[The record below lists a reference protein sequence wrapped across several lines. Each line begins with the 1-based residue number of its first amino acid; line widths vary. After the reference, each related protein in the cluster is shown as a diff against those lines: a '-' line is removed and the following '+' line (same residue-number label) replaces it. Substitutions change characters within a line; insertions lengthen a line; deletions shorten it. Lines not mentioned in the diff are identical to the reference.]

1 MKIKTRIIG
10 NGKYIEVILSEN
22 GASIDLGMIGEAE
35 AACLIES
42 LEAAVDELGTFVSKL
57 RERAIAFR
65 LKPMNMC
72 KHCKN
77 TLNVW
82 PQEWRCSR

>member
-42 LEAAVDELGTFVSKL
+42 LEAAVDELGTFVSDL
-57 RERAIAFR
+57 RERAIAAA
-65 LKPMNMC
+65 
-72 KHCKN
+72 
-77 TLNVW
+77 
-82 PQEWRCSR
+82 QEQGGGE

>member
-57 RERAIAFR
+57 RERAIAAA
-65 LKPMNMC
+65 
-72 KHCKN
+72 
-77 TLNVW
+77 
-82 PQEWRCSR
+82 QEQQRHGAQGE